1 MTRFE
6 ELEEVTAEVK
16 LKQLMWDSRNEW
28 ETSYNEW
35 MTVRERKRER
45 ERERGRERSEGRGT
59 KPERRKE
66 KRERGERGEVKMEVL
81 SVTREGKRSHYAL
94 PLQTPFDE
102 LVPDTVNT
110 QVIKFAKSIY
120 QLEKGLPPNAIVP
133 TLKAKVEDMKDK
145 MPVIQDLRNPSLK
158 TRHWEQIEE
167 ILEHKFDPDE
177 KKTLKLLQE
186 LNAFDYAEALQ
197 EVSGQASSE
206 ASLEGILKKVVNLHV
221 LTCTCT

>member
-1 MTRFE
+1 MDDSKGE
-6 ELEEVTAEVK
+6 EEK
-16 LKQLMWDSRNEW
+16 
-28 ETSYNEW
+28 
-35 MTVRERKRER
+35 
-45 ERERGRERSEGRGT
+45 ERGREVKGEGLSQREG
-59 KPERRKE
+59 KR
-66 KRERGERGEVKMEVL
+66 RERGGERGEVKMEVL
-81 SVTREGKRSHYAL
+81 SVTREGKRSHYVL

>member
-1 MTRFE
+1 
-6 ELEEVTAEVK
+6 
-16 LKQLMWDSRNEW
+16 
-28 ETSYNEW
+28 

-186 LNAFDYAEALQ
+186 LKLSIMPKPYKRCQDRHHLRYRWKAF
-197 EVSGQASSE
+197 
-206 ASLEGILKKVVNLHV
+206 
-221 LTCTCT
+221 

>member
-35 MTVRERKRER
+35 MTVRERKRKR
-45 ERERGRERSEGRGT
+45 EGGRERREAKGT

-66 KRERGERGEVKMEVL
+66 RGENGEVKMEVL
-81 SVTREGKRSHYAL
+81 AVTREGKRSHYAL